1 MITMT
6 GVGTVSFRNPDIAN
20 KYNLDA
26 NILVRYTRGQKVIV
40 YKDTNWRNIETEI
53 FAFQHIRESKRDEI
67 LDFFN
72 YNLGLEISITRPR
85 RDDCTI
91 VDHVFTGYI
100 YSDVIEYK
108 TKGSNGCEQVYD
120 FGLIVLYKIGQFD
133 LKYLTTEDGIQ
144 LITEAGVKLKIEA
157 D

>member
-20 KYNLDA
+20 KYSLDA

-40 YKDTNWRNIETEI
+40 YKDTNWQNIETEI

-67 LDFFN
+67 VDFFN
-72 YNLGLEISITRPR
+72 DNLGKEISITRPR
-85 RDDCTI
+85 RDDCTV
-91 VDHVFTGYI
+91 VDHTFTGFI
-100 YSDVIEYK
+100 YSDVVEYK
-108 TKGSNGCEQVYD
+108 TKGENCEQVYD
-120 FGLIVLYKIGQFD
+120 FGLVVLYKITVLD
-133 LKYLTTEDGIQ
+133 LKYLLAETGIQ
-144 LITEAGVKLKIEA
+144 LITEAGSKLKIEA